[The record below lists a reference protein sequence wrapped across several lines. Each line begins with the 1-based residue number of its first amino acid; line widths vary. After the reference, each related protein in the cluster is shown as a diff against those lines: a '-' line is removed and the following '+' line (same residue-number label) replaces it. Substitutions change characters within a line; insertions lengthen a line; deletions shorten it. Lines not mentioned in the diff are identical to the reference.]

1 MKLINSSPRLLNQR
15 EIVINLICTTRE
27 FDTKAN
33 ILGGFVAT
41 RDGTRVNGSGVIRE
55 AERGL
60 RGIVH
65 GLNGDIGKRREIQ
78 TSCMCSLS
86 LGALITDI

>member
-1 MKLINSSPRLLNQR
+1 MKRINSSPRLLNQR

-60 RGIVH
+60 RGIVQ

-78 TSCMCSLS
+78 TSC
-86 LGALITDI
+86 T